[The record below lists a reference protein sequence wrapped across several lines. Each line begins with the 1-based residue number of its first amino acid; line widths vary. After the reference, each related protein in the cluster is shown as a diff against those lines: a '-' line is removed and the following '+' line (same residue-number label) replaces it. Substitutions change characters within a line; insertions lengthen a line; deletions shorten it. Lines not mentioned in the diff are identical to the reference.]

1 MAPTD
6 ALRVLLVEDDEDD
19 FVLTRSMLQSQR
31 RASFE
36 VEWEQSYGSALHT
49 IRTGEHDVY
58 LVDYRLGDRTGL
70 DLVREAWESDPPAP
84 VIMLTGQD
92 DYEVDLQATEL
103 GVTDYLVKGTLDAP
117 GLERTIRYA
126 VRQHQAIVEL
136 RRSEERYAV
145 AVRATNDGI
154 WDWDLRAGT
163 MHFSERWKT
172 LLGYPDFSSDQ
183 PDAWFELVH
192 DDDVERLR
200 REIEHHLA
208 GGSPHFENEH
218 RIRHGN
224 GSWRWV
230 LTRGLTTRDG
240 DGTPIRITGSLSD
253 ITERRRAEERLI
265 HHALHDSL
273 TGLPNRA
280 LFMDRLVQCL
290 GHLQRTP
297 GNGCAVLYLD
307 VDRFKLINDSL
318 SHVAGDKLLV
328 EVGRRVS
335 HVLRP
340 GDTIARLGGDEFA
353 ILLDGITALSQ
364 ARDIAFRASG
374 AIAEPT
380 TLDGHELTLR
390 ASIGIAH
397 SFDGG
402 IHPEELIRNAD
413 IAMYDAKAQG
423 GGRSEIFDTSMH
435 QRVLDRV
442 SLETRL
448 NHAIEEETLRT
459 FFQPIV
465 DLRTGSLHGLE
476 ALARWPLGEAE
487 VSPAQF
493 IPVAEEAGLVGALG
507 ALILR
512 RACRTLGT
520 WREEGVVG
528 PEVTVSVNVSIRQIT
543 DAGLVA
549 QVRTALSEAGLPA
562 VNLVLEITESTL
574 IENPQL
580 VRTVLRQLMHL
591 GVGVQLDDFGTGYSS
606 LTVLHDFP
614 GDTLKID
621 RTFVDT
627 MTERAESQAI
637 IRSIVGLAHNLGLRV
652 IAEGIE
658 QPDQLQALIDL
669 GCRYGQGYH
678 FARPLPTEEIEALL
692 AHGGMPGVDAAYALA
707 SRHPQL
713 PGGA

>member
-1 MAPTD
+1 MAMMASAD
-6 ALRVLLVEDDEDD
+6 ALRILLVEDDEDD
-19 FVLTRSMLQSQR
+19 FLLTRSMLHTQS

-36 VEWEQSYGSALHT
+36 LEWEQSYGSALSA
-49 IRTGEHDVY
+49 IRAGSHDLY
-58 LVDYRLGDRTGL
+58 LVDYRLGDHTGL
-70 DLVREAWESDPPAP
+70 DLVRAAWVGGPPAP
-84 VIMLTGQD
+84 VIILTGQD
-92 DYEVDLQATEL
+92 DYEVDLEATEL
-103 GVTDYLVKGTLDAP
+103 GVTDYLVKGTLDP
-117 GLERTIRYA
+117 PSLERTIRYA
-126 VRQHQAIVEL
+126 VRQHQATIDL

-154 WDWDLRAGT
+154 WDWDLVASN

-172 LLGYPDFSSDQ
+172 LLGYPDFTSDRA
-183 PDAWFELVH
+183 DAWFELVH
-192 DDDVERLR
+192 LDDVERLR

-208 GGSPHFENEH
+208 GGSQYFENEH

-230 LTRGLTTRDG
+230 LTRGLTTRDAS
-240 DGTPIRITGSLSD
+240 GTPIRITGSLSD
-253 ITERRRAEERLI
+253 ITERRHAEERLI

-290 GHLQRTP
+290 SHLERTP
-297 GNGCAVLYLD
+297 GNGCAVLYID
-307 VDRFKLINDSL
+307 IDRFKLVNDSL

-328 EVGRRVS
+328 EMARRVGR
-335 HVLRP
+335 VLRP
-340 GDTIARLGGDEFA
+340 GDTIARLGGDEFT
-353 ILLDGITALSQ
+353 ILLDGISALSQ
-364 ARDIAFRASG
+364 ARDIAFQAGG
-374 AIAEPT
+374 AIAEPIT
-380 TLDGHELTLR
+380 FDGRRLTVR

-397 SFDGG
+397 SFDGRT
-402 IHPEELIRNAD
+402 HPEELIRNAD
-413 IAMYDAKAQG
+413 IAMYDAKSQG
-423 GGRSEIFDTSMH
+423 GGRSEIFDASMH

-448 NHAIEEETLRT
+448 SEAIEQERLRT

-476 ALARWPLGEAE
+476 ALARWPEGDAE
-487 VSPAQF
+487 VSPVEF

-507 ALILR
+507 ALVLR

-520 WREEGVVG
+520 WREQGVVA
-528 PEVTVSVNVSIRQIT
+528 PDVTVSVNVSIRQIT

-549 QVRTALSEAGLPA
+549 QVRTALTEAGLPA
-562 VNLVLEITESTL
+562 ANLILEITESTL

-580 VRTVLRQLMHL
+580 VRTVLQQLMHL

-627 MTERAESQAI
+627 MTERPESQAI

-658 QPDQLQALIDL
+658 QPDQLSALIEL
-669 GCRYGQGYH
+669 GCEYGQGYH
-678 FARPLPTEEIEALL
+678 FARPLPMEDIEALL
-692 AHGGMPGVDAAYALA
+692 AGGSMPAIGDALA
-707 SRHPQL
+707 PASRV
-713 PGGA
+713 A